1 MELKWINTVRWKF
14 LISVLASLG
23 ITAALLYALYQLGFL
38 LIRLPLFKNIL
49 RYIVNNYGSSVALYV
64 VGPIMFLFL
73 YYLLTRRTIQRLERV
88 NNSLQQIITGNL
100 DQEISSSSRD
110 EIGLVTRS
118 VNEMT
123 SQLRTYLDEISSGV
137 GKVASGQFEHRIQL
151 EDNPLSEWSV
161 VADSINRMAKQLD
174 RSIQEERNAEKTKN
188 DLITGVS
195 HDLRTPLTSI
205 LGFLEVIEND
215 RYQDE
220 VELRHYI
227 SIAYEKSITLKKL
240 VDDLFEYTRI
250 NNGMP
255 LRMEELDLVAFL
267 QQLAEEFVPSLEK
280 VGMICRIST
289 KVESLIIK
297 GDGDL
302 LARGFENL
310 ISNAIRY
317 GHDGEYVDIDIS
329 CSNGEATIR
338 IINYGEPIPQND
350 LQFIF
355 ERFYRGDRSR
365 SSGGTGLG
373 LAIVKS
379 IMEVHKGSI
388 SAKSDRTQTMFEA
401 CLPIRLSDF

>member
-14 LISVLASLG
+14 LISGLASLG
-23 ITAALLYALYQLGFL
+23 MTAALLYVGYQLGFL

-49 RYIVNNYGSSVALYV
+49 RYIVNNYGSSAALYI
-64 VGPIMFLFL
+64 VGPIIFLFF
-73 YYLLTRRTIQRLERV
+73 YYLLTRRTIQRLERI
-88 NNSLQQIITGNL
+88 NNSLQQIVAGNL
-100 DQEISSSSRD
+100 DQEIPSISRD
-110 EIGLVTRS
+110 EIGQVTQS
-118 VNEMT
+118 MNEMT
-123 SQLRTYLDEISSGV
+123 SQLRTYIDKISSGV
-137 GKVASGQFEHRIQL
+137 GKVANGQFEHHIHL

-174 RSIQEERNAEKTKN
+174 RSIKEERNAEKTKN

-227 SIAYEKSITLKKL
+227 SIAYEKSLTLKKL

-255 LRMEELDLVAFL
+255 LRVEELDLVAFL

-289 KVESLIIK
+289 EVESLIIE

-317 GHDGEYVDIDIS
+317 GRDGGYVDINIS
-329 CSNGEATIR
+329 CSEGDATIR
-338 IINYGEPIPQND
+338 VTNYGEPIPQND

-388 SAKSDRTQTMFEA
+388 SVKSDRSKTVFKA
-401 CLPIRLSDF
+401 CLPIRLNDF